1 MEKTWVDCGV
11 ETEELVEIFT
21 DVVREIASRIDLQDV
36 ARCVKYKH
44 PAVTEEQW
52 NIIMKDNQDIPDIR
66 DMDVLDK
73 YLEEMDFKGMIW
85 ESIKAAIG
93 NNSDVNESENEE

>member
-1 MEKTWVDCGV
+1 MEKTWLDCGV

-36 ARCVKYKH
+36 VRCVKYKH

-52 NIIMKDNQDIPDIR
+52 NIIMEDNQDIPDIR

-73 YLEEMDFKGMIW
+73 YLEEIDFKGRILS
-85 ESIKAAIG
+85 SIKAAIG
-93 NNSDVNESENEE
+93 DDSGNEPEKLEE